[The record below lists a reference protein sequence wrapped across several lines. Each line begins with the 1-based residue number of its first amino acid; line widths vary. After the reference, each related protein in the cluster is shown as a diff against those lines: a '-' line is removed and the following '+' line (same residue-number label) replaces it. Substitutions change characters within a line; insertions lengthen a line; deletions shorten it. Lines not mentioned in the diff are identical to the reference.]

1 MKDHVAPILE
11 ELRKSKEELETLRAE
26 NAKLIAERDES
37 NKVFGASDRKLLD
50 RLLAERDEAQSDNES
65 LEDKLQEQMNLVGS
79 LLVEREQ
86 WMKQEPVAYEH
97 TFAISDNGTK
107 FKIYTSKKEH
117 QEAESSC
124 PVFAHPLPAQQAPEG
139 LAESEFEKYFEQ
151 IGVDAW
157 EDHPVSQAYID
168 GFNRAIELS
177 AAPKPGD
184 K

>member
-86 WMKQEPVAYEH
+86 WMKQEPDYYGYDGRYYGDKTTAEIFEGKQV
-97 TFAISDNGTK
+97 F
-107 FKIYTSKKEH
+107 
-117 QEAESSC
+117 QEL
-124 PVFAHPLPAQQAPEG
+124 FDRPLPAQQVPED
-139 LAESEFEKYFEQ
+139 LEKVLEVLRSARKQ
-151 IGVDAW
+151 GWQGAW
-157 EDHPVSQAYID
+157 EAEQTIKVM
-168 GFNRAIELS
+168 LS
-177 AAPKPGD
+177 VAPKPED
-184 K
+184 KS

>member
-79 LLVEREQ
+79 LLVELSLIHIS
-86 WMKQEPVAYEH
+86 EPTRPVC
-97 TFAISDNGTK
+97 
-107 FKIYTSKKEH
+107 
-117 QEAESSC
+117 SSRM
-124 PVFAHPLPAQQAPEG
+124 P
-139 LAESEFEKYFEQ
+139 S
-151 IGVDAW
+151 
-157 EDHPVSQAYID
+157 
-168 GFNRAIELS
+168 S
-177 AAPKPGD
+177 A
-184 K
+184 